1 MGNGLSDGFGASDGL
16 GMRLGDGLDWLCH
29 IFTFTFTM
37 TTGVSKCPCG
47 TIATTNLAEL
57 LVVFEWFIVIFLE
70 CAKQSLPL
78 LHGC

>member
-1 MGNGLSDGFGASDGL
+1 MDSVPDGL
-16 GMRLGDGLDWLCH
+16 GMRLGNGLDWLRH
-29 IFTFTFTM
+29 IFTFTFTT
-37 TTGVSKCPCG
+37 TTGVSECPCG

-70 CAKQSLPL
+70 CAKQSLPP